1 MPTTMTA
8 PMRTMTKKTMNRL
21 MLSIF
26 RDRMSVYYA
35 IGLGRADSAAYFY
48 GELRN
53 VAEQLVT
60 QVKRQANERRAKERR
75 PSHYVQKS
83 PQGRLR

>member
-8 PMRTMTKKTMNRL
+8 PMRTTTKKTMNSL

-26 RDRMSVYYA
+26 RDRKSVYYA
-35 IGLGRADSAAYFY
+35 FGLGRADSAAQFY

-60 QVKRQANERRAKERR
+60 
-75 PSHYVQKS
+75 
-83 PQGRLR
+83 